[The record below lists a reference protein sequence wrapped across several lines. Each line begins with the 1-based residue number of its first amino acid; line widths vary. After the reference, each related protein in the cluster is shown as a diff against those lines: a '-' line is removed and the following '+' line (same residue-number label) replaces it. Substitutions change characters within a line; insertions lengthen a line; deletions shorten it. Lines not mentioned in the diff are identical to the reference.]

1 MSLCVPT
8 SSSYCSL
15 ALSLSLHSPSPFPS
29 PLLGFLRHRGRREE
43 RAHGGGGRGS
53 VGTCSGG
60 SGDARRGGSCDI
72 YIILPCNYG
81 NNMIIGPRI
90 TVIAPT
96 NSPSIFAAIV
106 NSNKSRVVLMS
117 FFKIKNVNRE

>member
-1 MSLCVPT
+1 MAVAAAEALAHAAGAAATPAAAAVAT
-8 SSSYCSL
+8 S
-15 ALSLSLHSPSPFPS
+15 
-29 PLLGFLRHRGRREE
+29 
-43 RAHGGGGRGS
+43 
-53 VGTCSGG
+53 
-60 SGDARRGGSCDI
+60 I
-72 YIILPCNYG
+72 YNKLLPCNYG

-106 NSNKSRVVLMS
+106 NSNKLRVVLMS